1 MHISR
6 AGWLIVKGFRQNQQV
21 KVLDQG
27 NSYCLRSLQSE
38 YIIIIYYATR
48 AAHTHTTAYNHV
60 HQHTQNCIL
69 RSIKHRKRLK
79 RRKVNFMLKQ
89 TQ

>member
-48 AAHTHTTAYNHV
+48 AAHTHNSIQPRTSTYTKL
-60 HQHTQNCIL
+60 HTKIY
-69 RSIKHRKRLK
+69 K
-79 RRKVNFMLKQ
+79 
-89 TQ
+89 TQKKTKKTKSELHA